1 MGETGDKWTHAVQP
15 VSFEGRPLHRVE
27 LCHRRLK
34 HVCCQF
40 LPVTNKAASA
50 ERPRRPFLP
59 LTIAL
64 KFSFWRSWGTVS
76 RSGRSL
82 FPFPPAVDESL
93 SFPFSPREN
102 QFATS
107 CPVLPPAFFFR
118 VIVGKTWSCG
128 YRDPG
133 WELALWH
140 FLGLCFVFQPD
151 CGAVE
156 GCRAGSLVRLC
167 GTVCPSPS

>member
-1 MGETGDKWTHAVQP
+1 MEEKTPLQSLLGEIGCPWTLAVQP
-15 VSFEGRPLHRVE
+15 VSLEDGPFHRVE
-27 LCHRRLK
+27 LCHCRLK
-34 HVCCQF
+34 HVCCQV
-40 LPVTNKAASA
+40 LPITNKAAATICARA
-50 ERPRRPFLP
+50 ERPRQPFLP

-64 KFSFWRSWGTVS
+64 KFSFRRSWCTIS
-76 RSGRSL
+76 RRGRSL

-93 SFPFSPREN
+93 RFPLSSREN

-107 CPVLPPAFFFR
+107 CPAHPPFFFH
-118 VIVGKTWSCG
+118 VTVGKTWSCG

-140 FLGLCFVFQPD
+140 LLGCVLFFQPD

-156 GCRAGSLVRLC
+156 G
-167 GTVCPSPS
+167 